1 MDELNAAPSS
11 TEPTAEQLASMAMGT
26 NAQEAGA
33 AALGEHVPNT
43 GLASESPV
51 AVGVASQDAPAA
63 SSTDTSDAPAVAESG
78 EIGGGA
84 DTAAPNTA
92 TSTTSDVSDPG
103 SVTAMG
109 DAADNVG
116 AGIDAPSHLLMLDAM
131 LAEIE
136 RKIGAGIHLFAHEVT
151 AARDHLAKLL

>member
-11 TEPTAEQLASMAMGT
+11 TEPTAEELASIAMGT

-33 AALGEHVPNT
+33 AAAGEPVSGAPAPDT
-43 GLASESPV
+43 GISATVETGSASSASTATLASESQAANSLNPADV
-51 AVGVASQDAPAA
+51 PAVG
-63 SSTDTSDAPAVAESG
+63 G
-78 EIGGGA
+78 
-84 DTAAPNTA
+84 
-92 TSTTSDVSDPG
+92 
-103 SVTAMG
+103 
-109 DAADNVG
+109 
-116 AGIDAPSHLLMLDAM
+116 GIDAPSHLLLLDAM